1 MAPTSTTTT
10 NQRPYE
16 QAYFPMVPTAT
27 VLRWRQNVVWQAWRF
42 LMINLKMMRVVRR
55 GHH

>member
-27 VLRWRQNVVWQAWRF
+27 VLRWRQNVVWQAFRF
-42 LMINLKMMRVVRR
+42 VMINMKMMRVVRR